1 MEKWNDGK
9 SKIPS
14 LAGLIFK
21 IIYSFMYTFYYIF
34 KRNISNIP
42 FPHFP
47 KTHCPIVPLFQHS
60 NWGEAPMFIYP
71 PHDTIDPILFF
82 RYHYR
87 ANFKTSPFAQYLRQ
101 AQILILEI
109 HNVFL
114 WLKFS
119 SSLILNKIEHFET
132 ASVDRIN

>member
-14 LAGLIFK
+14 LAGLISKVVYPFTH
-21 IIYSFMYTFYYIF
+21 TFYYIF

-60 NWGEAPMFIYP
+60 NWGEAPMFICP
-71 PHDTIDPILFF
+71 PDDAIDLIPFF
-82 RYHYR
+82 SYHYR
-87 ANFKTSPFAQYLRQ
+87 ANFKTSPFVQYLRQ
-101 AQILILEI
+101 AQTISLEI
-109 HNVFL
+109 RNVFL
-114 WLKFS
+114 WLRFS
-119 SSLILNKIEHFET
+119 PVADIESRCKREIF
-132 ASVDRIN
+132 